1 MVLLMALWVG
11 AHIAIAGAWIE
22 RVQQDAQ
29 NGGRKRP
36 RRDDLEVV
44 DADPQSGTACA
55 MCMRWCVNLRVVAAP
70 NSPSYCPNS
79 PSYSP
84 NSPTYH
90 CPSPSYNSIDSSSL
104 GLSVC
109 RINARVLSAL
119 KKNVEALYD
128 FCMYIYTTS
137 TLHIITSRFLN
148 DVIISEHFEQVRSA
162 WKVDNMAQQDDLYKK
177 LCSLVACIES
187 LQYNYR
193 YKIKADDAAMLDCML
208 QPIESI
214 MNKHL
219 AW

>member
-11 AHIAIAGAWIE
+11 AHISIAGAWIE

-44 DADPQSGTACA
+44 DADAQSGTACA
-55 MCMRWCVNLRVVAAP
+55 MCARWCVNLRVVATP
-70 NSPSYCPNS
+70 NSPAFRPTS

-84 NSPTYH
+84 NSPPYH
-90 CPSPSYNSIDSSSL
+90 CPSPSYDSIDSSTHTSL
-104 GLSVC
+104 R

-119 KKNVEALYD
+119 EKNVEALYEY
-128 FCMYIYTTS
+128 CMYIYTTS
-137 TLHIITSRFLN
+137 TLHITTYRFLN